1 MEVNKT
7 QALLYTFETLL
18 NKRKITK
25 NDVLNQIT
33 ISDLTFRRY
42 IQELRAYLLNF
53 NEPYEIVYNRK
64 NDEYYLEDITFK

>member
-7 QALLYTFETLL
+7 QALLYIFETLL

-25 NDVLNQIT
+25 NNVLNQIT

-53 NEPYEIVYNRK
+53 NEPYEIIYNRK
-64 NDEYYLEDITFK
+64 NDEYYLEDITF

>member
-7 QALLYTFETLL
+7 QALLYIFETLL
-18 NKRKITK
+18 SKRKITK

-53 NEPYEIVYNRK
+53 NEPYEIIYNRK

>member
-7 QALLYTFETLL
+7 QALLYIFETLL

-25 NDVLNQIT
+25 NDVLNQIN

>member
-7 QALLYTFETLL
+7 QALLYIFETLL
-18 NKRKITK
+18 SKRKITK

-64 NDEYYLEDITFK
+64 NDEYYLEDITF

>member
-7 QALLYTFETLL
+7 QALLYIFETLL

-53 NEPYEIVYNRK
+53 NEPYEIIYNRK
-64 NDEYYLEDITFK
+64 NDEYYLEDITF

>member
-7 QALLYTFETLL
+7 QALLYIFETLL

-53 NEPYEIVYNRK
+53 NEPYEIIYNRK

>member
-7 QALLYTFETLL
+7 QALLYIFETLL

-64 NDEYYLEDITFK
+64 NDEYYLEDIAF

>member
-7 QALLYTFETLL
+7 QALLYIFETLL

-42 IQELRAYLLNF
+42 IQELRTYLLNF

-64 NDEYYLEDITFK
+64 NDEYYLEDIIF

>member
-7 QALLYTFETLL
+7 QALLYIFETLL

-64 NDEYYLEDITFK
+64 NDEYYLEDITF

>member
-7 QALLYTFETLL
+7 QALLYIFETLL
-18 NKRKITK
+18 SKRKITK

-53 NEPYEIVYNRK
+53 NEPYEIIYNRK
-64 NDEYYLEDITFK
+64 NDEYYLEDITF

>member
-7 QALLYTFETLL
+7 QALLYIFETLL
-18 NKRKITK
+18 SKRKITK

-33 ISDLTFRRY
+33 ISDLTFRRH

-64 NDEYYLEDITFK
+64 NDEYYLEDITF

>member
-7 QALLYTFETLL
+7 QALLYIFETLL
-18 NKRKITK
+18 SKRKITK

-53 NEPYEIVYNRK
+53 NEPYEIIYNRK
-64 NDEYYLEDITFK
+64 NDEYYLEDIIF

>member
-7 QALLYTFETLL
+7 QALLYIFETFL

-25 NDVLNQIT
+25 NNVLNQIT

-53 NEPYEIVYNRK
+53 NEPYEIIYNRK
-64 NDEYYLEDITFK
+64 NDEYYLEDITF